1 MKNQLVQYIET
12 TRGFSII
19 YEESGDFKSSC
30 MDYAIFTS
38 ENEDDASMNF
48 DISSPRLV
56 VRHTDASKDDFLTT
70 RISNYDYSHRMSI
83 KAKIKKTEISDKK
96 KKTRKRRFKNFFP
109 GLRL

>member
-56 VRHTDASKDDFLTT
+56 VRNTDASKDDFLAT

-96 KKTRKRRFKNFFP
+96 KKTRKRRFKNFFT